1 MATKSRAARPPRKS
15 PKSGGETQAELQARA
30 RRILKGLHRLYPEV
44 HCALHHENALQLL
57 AATILSAQCTDE
69 RVNQVTPAL
78 FKRFPTAE
86 LYATADPLEV
96 EEFIRSTGFFRNKA
110 KSLIGLGQALVD
122 DHDGEVPDTMDAL
135 VKLPGVGRKTAN
147 VLLGTWFDQ
156 PAIPVDTHVTRLSNL
171 LGFVGIK
178 DAVKIEYA
186 LQGLFPRKEWTFSSH
201 ALIWHGRLV
210 CKART
215 PDCAG
220 CGIRKECP
228 SSR

>member
-1 MATKSRAARPPRKS
+1 MATRTKAARPPRK
-15 PKSGGETQAELQARA
+15 PLRAGRETVEEQKSRA
-30 RRILKGLHRLYPEV
+30 RRILTGLHRLYPEV

-78 FKRFPTAE
+78 FAHYPTAAD
-86 LYATADPLEV
+86 YATAEPSEV
-96 EEFIRSTGFFRNKA
+96 EELIHSTGFFRNKS
-110 KSLIGLGQALVD
+110 KSLIGLGNALVER
-122 DHDGEVPDTMDAL
+122 HDGEVPDTMEAL
-135 VKLPGVGRKTAN
+135 VELPGVGRKTAN

-156 PAIPVDTHVTRLSNL
+156 AAIPVDTHVTRLANR

-186 LQGLFPRKEWTFSSH
+186 LQEIIPRKEWTFSSH

-215 PDCAG
+215 PDCDG
-220 CGIRKECP
+220 CGIRKNCP
-228 SSR
+228 HPG